1 LSLFTVC
8 FFYFFFFTEGF
19 LRYAGSVFSLT
30 LATLMKY
37 QSMIYMAVFVVVY
50 GLYLF
55 FAEKPLVTEKKVV
68 LKKSQFTRNIPPLVI
83 ILLIS
88 GVLILPWVK
97 LSLIDGGLAGS
108 IASEAMTKYG
118 RAMSVSWYFFFIR
131 EAFFQTRGIFLLLF
145 IPLFTK
151 PSLFK
156 GKDGHLFLPMYF
168 YIFSTLIA
176 ASFLFSNQQLR
187 YAIQLFPLAAILCV
201 KGLSD
206 LCAISKKRSWMP
218 YVFIG
223 MMVFLMIVDIGMMQ
237 ANVNVWGA
245 HDPELDDY
253 FAKQA
258 PPYLVI
264 VPKSLGSAPVDVP
277 YYFSSDQV
285 LFTVQK
291 QQKGSLDAFQVRMK
305 EDSIIDGQD
314 ALFAYDLME
323 YTKKN
328 SVFVVFF
335 RTDAKTARGKMM
347 IKELMG
353 DGFLAR
359 ELKHYTIIEKKN
371 KEPQDEAFF
380 VDMEKRVEARNEAER
395 ARILNEEGRFNEVL
409 RGLEKANGIDPYDRA
424 IRGSLAAFYAS
435 AGKRLAMQ
443 GQYADALKAYTS
455 ALLLVPVS
463 KDYREDQ
470 AIAMVF
476 VGRSLADKGDMEGAK
491 PYFDAAIKSGALS
504 GGDLQ
509 VVLGY
514 EQQLQVVG

>member
-1 LSLFTVC
+1 
-8 FFYFFFFTEGF
+8 
-19 LRYAGSVFSLT
+19 
-30 LATLMKY
+30 
-37 QSMIYMAVFVVVY
+37 
-50 GLYLF
+50 
-55 FAEKPLVTEKKVV
+55 
-68 LKKSQFTRNIPPLVI
+68 
-83 ILLIS
+83 
-88 GVLILPWVK
+88 
-97 LSLIDGGLAGS
+97 
-108 IASEAMTKYG
+108 
-118 RAMSVSWYFFFIR
+118 
-131 EAFFQTRGIFLLLF
+131 
-145 IPLFTK
+145 
-151 PSLFK
+151 
-156 GKDGHLFLPMYF
+156 
-168 YIFSTLIA
+168 
-176 ASFLFSNQQLR
+176 
-187 YAIQLFPLAAILCV
+187 
-201 KGLSD
+201 
-206 LCAISKKRSWMP
+206 MP